1 MENSLFI
8 FKGYASDTQKGE
20 IFFYFTLQSRD
31 ESVDFTEK
39 ISFPPINN
47 KIPRDLL
54 KSLLDNLML
63 ILGISYWKTYCPKII
78 ELKRISLTKDQA
90 RFWNTVYTKGLGE
103 FFYKNNIDSRGLI
116 NFPSD
121 ENAKSSPVSFPR
133 QDRSLLLLGGGKD
146 SIVSGELLREQKK
159 PFETLVIGE
168 SAIQNEVSKIMGKPP
183 ITIYRRLDNKLF
195 ELNKKGAY
203 NGHIP
208 ISVVYA
214 FFGLMAAIFYD
225 YKNVIVSNEKSANY
239 GNVKYLGQ
247 MINHQ
252 WSKSEEF
259 EKLFKTYTTSFIT
272 PNINYSSFLRS
283 FTETEIV
290 QIFSKHKKYFM
301 AFSSC
306 NTNFKIKSEGEKNK
320 KWCGKCAKCLFVFSQ
335 LSAFV
340 SKDELLEIFA
350 KNLFNDKTLLS
361 LFKEL
366 LGIKEF
372 KPFEC
377 VGTPDEMKIAL
388 DKTYKK
394 GDLNKTTLM
403 EFFIKNE
410 ITRSNK

>member
-8 FKGYASDTQKGE
+8 FKGYTSNTEKGE
-20 IFFYFTLQSRD
+20 IFFYFTLQFQD
-31 ESVDFTEK
+31 ENIDFTEK
-39 ISFPPINN
+39 ISFPPVNN
-47 KIPRDLL
+47 KISPDLL

-63 ILGISYWKTYCPKII
+63 ILGISYWKMYCPKIM
-78 ELKRISLTKDQA
+78 ELRTMSLANEQA
-90 RFWNTVYTKGLGE
+90 QFWNAIYTKGLGE
-103 FFYKNNIDSRGLI
+103 FFYKNNIDFRGLV

-121 ENAKSSPVSFPR
+121 ENTKSSPVSFSR

-146 SIVSGELLREQKK
+146 SIVSGELLKEQKK
-159 PFETLVIGE
+159 PFDTLAIGG
-168 SAIQNEVSKIMGKPP
+168 STVQNEVSKIMGKPP

-203 NGHIP
+203 NGHVP

-214 FFGLMAAIFYD
+214 FLGLMAAIFYD

-247 MINHQ
+247 IINHQ

-259 EKLFKTYTTSFIT
+259 EKLFKTYITSFIT

-290 QIFSKHKKYFM
+290 QIFSKHKKYFK

-306 NTNFKIKSEGEKNK
+306 NTNFKIKSEREKNK

-340 SKDELLEIFA
+340 SKDELLEIFG
-350 KNLFNDKTLLS
+350 KNLFNDKALLS

-377 VGTPDEMKIAL
+377 VGTPDEVKIAL
-388 DKTYKK
+388 DKTYKRE
-394 GDLNKTTLM
+394 DFNKAPLM

-410 ITRSNK
+410 ITRSEK

>member
-8 FKGYASDTQKGE
+8 FKGYASDTEKGE
-20 IFFYFTLQSRD
+20 IFFYFTLQSQG

-39 ISFPPINN
+39 ISFPPVNN
-47 KIPRDLL
+47 KIPPDLL

-63 ILGISYWKTYCPKII
+63 ILGISYWKIYCSKII
-78 ELKRISLTKDQA
+78 ELKGTYLTKDQA

-103 FFYKNNIDSRGLI
+103 FFYKNNIDFRGLV

-121 ENAKSSPVSFPR
+121 ENAKPNPVSFPR

-146 SIVSGELLREQKK
+146 SIVSGELLKEQKK
-159 PFETLVIGE
+159 PFDALVIGG
-168 SAIQNEVSKIMGKPP
+168 SAVQNEVSKIMGKPP

-203 NGHIP
+203 NGHVP

-214 FFGLMAAIFYD
+214 FLGLMAAIFYD

-247 MINHQ
+247 IINHQ

-259 EKLFKTYTTSFIT
+259 EKLFQMYASSFIT
-272 PNINYSSFLRS
+272 PDVHYFSFLRS
-283 FTETEIV
+283 FTETEIA
-290 QIFSKHKKYFM
+290 QIFSKYKRYFK

-306 NTNFKIKSEGEKNK
+306 NTNFKIKSPREKNK

-340 SKDELLEIFA
+340 SKDELLEIFG
-350 KNLFNDKTLLS
+350 KNLFNDKALLS

-388 DKTYKK
+388 DKTYKRE
-394 GDLNKTTLM
+394 DFNRAPLM

-410 ITRSNK
+410 ITRSEK